1 MAAVMQQQLHR
12 APLPRCRKANF
23 LSIHAGLGST
33 AFVGLRH
40 NTLQCATRS
49 QTQSVCR
56 SRQLQL
62 DVHAKRR
69 GVWGNSSS
77 KSSRDKSFRL
87 KFNQIDVSLAEDQL
101 WRLAIPFAALFGL
114 AVFIG
119 PLVVGITVS
128 AVAVGAA
135 FSAGALAFTTLL
147 LPLIVLSGI
156 GGLMSFGVVAA
167 LGAALV
173 VPKMIFSALSLAV
186 VGGGLA
192 LGWGGVNWLL
202 TQQSSGGSNT
212 SDTVID
218 IQDGSS
224 SSSREGVDY
233 GSSVKAAEADKDVR
247 RVASELR
254 QFDELL
260 ARAEERRRV
269 EEWQQQRKER
279 L

>member
-1 MAAVMQQQLHR
+1 MSASIVL
-12 APLPRCRKANF
+12 LSCRP
-23 LSIHAGLGST
+23 
-33 AFVGLRH
+33 
-40 NTLQCATRS
+40 
-49 QTQSVCR
+49 
-56 SRQLQL
+56 LQL
-62 DVHAKRR
+62 PIQARR
-69 GVWGNSSS
+69 KGGWSDNSSS
-77 KSSRDKSFRL
+77 SSRRSRDDKSFRL
-87 KFNQIDVSLAEDQL
+87 KFNQIDVSLAEDQM
-101 WRLAIPFAALFGL
+101 WRLALPFAALFGL

-128 AVAVGAA
+128 AIAVGAA
-135 FSAGALAFTTLL
+135 FSAGALAFTSLL

-186 VGGGLA
+186 VGGGLL

-202 TQQSSGGSNT
+202 AQQSSGGSNT

-218 IQDGSS
+218 IDDGSS
-224 SSSREGVDY
+224 SSSSRREDPRTNRNDSYVT
-233 GSSVKAAEADKDVR
+233 ADDGKDVR

-254 QFDELL
+254 EFDEML

-269 EEWQQQRKER
+269 EEWQQQRK